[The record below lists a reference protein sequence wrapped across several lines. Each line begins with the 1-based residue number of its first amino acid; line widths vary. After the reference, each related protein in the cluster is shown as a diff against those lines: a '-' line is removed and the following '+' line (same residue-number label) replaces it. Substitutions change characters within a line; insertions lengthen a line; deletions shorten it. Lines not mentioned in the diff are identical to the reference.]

1 MNNLVDSS
9 TAPPRTIFAT
19 MMAVQRDLAKVGI
32 SKDQKNTSQG
42 WKFRGIDD
50 VLNALSGVLAEN
62 KALVLPNV
70 INKKRLDTAKGTHWL
85 VTVDWT
91 FFNET
96 GDSHT
101 SQHCGEAI
109 DYGDKALAKAITAS
123 YKYFLFNALCIPLIG
138 QEFGDA
144 DYDDHEHQD
153 QGKATTKKRS
163 PAKKKTASKLKAVEP
178 PKEPEI
184 PNGTVKAE
192 LEKRI
197 GYTSKL
203 VKPVNGRDA
212 AEFEQTIKVTVDELR
227 IVVSQFVQ
235 KYPEHKN
242 FLHSMG
248 SGYAKIIKRLNNAES
263 ERQEQTAS

>member
-1 MNNLVDSS
+1 MIEAHNDSGFP
-9 TAPPRTIFAT
+9 APPRTIFAT
-19 MMAVQRDLAKVGI
+19 MMAVQRGLAKVGI
-32 SKDQKNTSQG
+32 SKDQQNTSQG

-62 KALVLPNV
+62 KALVIPNV
-70 INKKRLDTAKGTHWL
+70 IDKKRLESAKGTHWL

-91 FFNET
+91 FFNES

-144 DYDDHEHQD
+144 DYDNHEDKD
-153 QGKATTKKRS
+153 QEKAATPKRKA
-163 PAKKKTASKLKAVEP
+163 AKKKTARKLKAVEP

-184 PNGTVKAE
+184 PNVQVKAE
-192 LEKRI
+192 LEKEL
-197 GYTSKL
+197 GYKSIL
-203 VKPVNGRDA
+203 IKPANGRDP
-212 AEFEQTIKVTVDELR
+212 AEYKTTIKVTVDELR
-227 IVVSQFVQ
+227 DIVRKFVD
-235 KYPEHKN
+235 KYPEHKQM
-242 FLHSMG
+242 LHSMG
-248 SGYAKIIKRLNNAES
+248 GGYAQLIERLENA
-263 ERQEQTAS
+263 RTKQTSS

>member
-1 MNNLVDSS
+1 MIEAHNDSGFP
-9 TAPPRTIFAT
+9 APPRTIFAT
-19 MMAVQRDLAKVGI
+19 MMAVQRGLAKVGI
-32 SKDQKNTSQG
+32 SKDQQNTSQG

-62 KALVLPNV
+62 KALVIPNV
-70 INKKRLDTAKGTHWL
+70 IEKKRLESAKGTHWL

-91 FFNET
+91 FFNES

-144 DYDDHEHQD
+144 DYDDHEDKD
-153 QGKATTKKRS
+153 QEKAATPKKRA
-163 PAKKKTASKLKAVEP
+163 AKKKTASKLKAVEP

-184 PNGTVKAE
+184 PNVQVKAK
-192 LEKRI
+192 LEKAI
-197 GYTSKL
+197 GYTQTL
-203 VKPVNGRDA
+203 IKPANGRDA
-212 AEFEQTIKVTVDELR
+212 AEYKTTVKVTVEELR
-227 IVVSQFVQ
+227 VIVSQFVED
-235 KYPEHKN
+235 YPENKE

-248 SGYAKIIKRLNNAES
+248 SGYAQIIKRLKDA
-263 ERQEQTAS
+263 RTKQTAS

>member
-1 MNNLVDSS
+1 MIEAHNDSGFP
-9 TAPPRTIFAT
+9 APPRTIFAT
-19 MMAVQRDLAKVGI
+19 MMAVQRGMAKVGI

-62 KALVLPNV
+62 KALVIPNV
-70 INKKRLDTAKGTHWL
+70 ISKKRLESAKGTHWL

-91 FFNET
+91 FFNES

-144 DYDDHEHQD
+144 DYDDHEDKD
-153 QGKATTKKRS
+153 QEKAVTQKKRA
-163 PAKKKTASKLKAVEP
+163 AKKKTASKLKAVEP

-184 PNGTVKAE
+184 PNVQVKAE
-192 LEKRI
+192 LEKEL
-197 GYTSKL
+197 GYESIL
-203 VKPVNGRDA
+203 IKPANGRNA
-212 AEFEQTIKVTVDELR
+212 ADYKTTIKVTVEELR
-227 IVVSQFVQ
+227 DIVRKFVD
-235 KYPEHKN
+235 KYPEHKQM
-242 FLHSMG
+242 LHSMG
-248 SGYAKIIKRLNNAES
+248 GGYARLIERLENA
-263 ERQEQTAS
+263 RTKQTSS